1 MNTMEH
7 MSHSTGHDRM
17 SRACVAFH
25 SQWLVTFEIR
35 HPRHEGQS
43 PLRFVMKDGTGKK
56 TPQTPGR
63 GAGGSMGGSR
73 DTCGTRLGQSL
84 CDCECVSVCDF

>member
-1 MNTMEH
+1 

-56 TPQTPGR
+56 TPQILRDAG
-63 GAGGSMGGSR
+63 GAG
-73 DTCGTRLGQSL
+73 TRAGPVLVKA
-84 CDCECVSVCDF
+84 CVTVSVYLCVISDRAG